1 MAATTKVKDFIW
13 RVSSALNDSSTQ
25 YVTWS
30 ESEIV
35 MAINDGQA
43 AICKYLP
50 LACTRTD
57 TVKLAPGVMQSIR
70 SIPTASIIPTVDSA
84 APAAAVAGRQLSRI
98 DCNMGTDGA
107 TVGKIIR
114 VTDRDEQDLVDP
126 SWQMKTGTE
135 VRAYMYDPTTPT
147 IFYVSPGVPSG
158 GLYVR
163 MSYAAMPA
171 LVPAGNDA
179 SPAYAFTGVS
189 TTLLSIDDFNI
200 DDLMN
205 YVLARMNMKDDSS
218 AKPQF
223 VQMQVNSFISSIN
236 AQVVALT
243 GVNPNLKRLPM
254 STDSVG
260 SAS

>member
-13 RVSSALNDSSTQ
+13 RVSSALNDSSAQ
-25 YVTWS
+25 YVTWL
-30 ESEIV
+30 ESELV

-57 TVKLAPGVMQSIR
+57 TVKLVPGTMQSIR
-70 SIPTASIIPTVDSA
+70 SIPIASIIPTVDSA
-84 APAAAVAGRQLSRI
+84 TPTAAVAGRQLSRI
-98 DCNMGTDGA
+98 DCNMGAAGA
-107 TVGKIIR
+107 TVGKIVR
-114 VTDRDEQDLVDP
+114 VVDRDEQDSVDP

-135 VRAYMYDPTTPT
+135 VRAYTYDPTTPT
-147 IFYVSPGVPSG
+147 VFYVSPGVPAG

-163 MSYAAMPA
+163 MSYAAMPQA
-171 LVPAGNDA
+171 IPAGNDTT
-179 SPAYAFTGVS
+179 PLYTFTGSS
-189 TTLLSIDDFNI
+189 TTLLSIDDFNV

-205 YVLARMNMKDDSS
+205 YVLARMNMNDDSN

-223 VQMQVNSFISSIN
+223 VQLQTNSFISSIN

-254 STDSVG
+254 STDSIG